1 MSAESSVSKSYW
13 LEVIV
18 WSEVMKCTAGDA
30 AEDIGCRRN
39 INISL
44 AVLESLM
51 PCRKQIQWSKV
62 AMGIAM
68 NTLFSGLHWFSNIF
82 NTTLGI
88 EFSI

>member
-62 AMGIAM
+62 AMGMQVRKA
-68 NTLFSGLHWFSNIF
+68 TKGVWFLS
-82 NTTLGI
+82 
-88 EFSI
+88 SQSQ